1 MELMLYHVI
10 YADPPWPYR
19 DKTLRFGETRRA
31 GDSTVTAHYDTMSI
45 EDICA
50 LEVPAENNAYLFL
63 WATNPLIR
71 EALQVM
77 QAWGFE
83 YKTTLTWVK
92 PSIRM
97 GYYFRGRTE
106 HLLFGTRGK
115 PGRLNRNDL
124 GNVIHAPVTRHSQ
137 KPDEF
142 YDLIEAACDGPY
154 LEMFARRRRA
164 GWDVWGNQAPTE
176 VTPMPAKLLAA

>member
-1 MELMLYHVI
+1 MSSYRVI

-19 DKTLRFGETRRA
+19 DKTLRFGEERRA
-31 GDSTVTAHYDTMSI
+31 GDSTVTAHYDTMTLDDIKALPI
-45 EDICA
+45 EA
-50 LEVPAENNAYLFL
+50 MPESYLFL
-63 WATNPLIR
+63 WATNPLLR
-71 EALQVM
+71 EAFEVM
-77 QAWGFE
+77 EAWNFE

-115 PGRLNRNDL
+115 PGRLKRNDL
-124 GNVIHAPVTRHSQ
+124 GNVINAPVTRHSQ
-137 KPDEF
+137 KPEQF

-154 LEMFARRRRA
+154 LEMFARRRRH
-164 GWDVWGNQAPTE
+164 GWDVWGNQAPE
-176 VTPMPAKLLAA
+176 EFYPLQEAML